1 MLIFIKKFLLMNE
14 KMTYKQN
21 STSIQSFTSLL
32 DLSRWIAA
40 FIVFVGHL
48 RNPILSIYP
57 NVEDKNLLVTIF
69 YFITGLGY
77 EAVMIFFVLSG
88 FLVGGKNF
96 ARAKA
101 GSFNFNSYCIDRI
114 SRLYVVLLPAVL
126 LGFFLDI
133 IGSQYF
139 IEAGLYNHAHDIMR
153 NNFPEH
159 VIIEHLN
166 TGLLFSNLFMLQSFY
181 TETLGSNLP
190 LWSLSFEF
198 WFYCLFGLL
207 MIALFKNG
215 RWQIWSLIL
224 AAIIV
229 LLLGGKFI
237 LYFFIWCVGL
247 AVGFLNIKL
256 IKNPILALFLFIFS
270 LIISR
275 LDLIPIQYF
284 ADLLV
289 AMSFG
294 IFLLSMKGVH
304 NSFLCKTEKIN
315 SVLAGFSYSLYL
327 IHFPL
332 MLFILS
338 VWVSVFDISNFT
350 SGYQP
355 NSFSMMIYV
364 SAMIIVLMLSYGF
377 ARVTEYKTANVRRFL
392 KTRFS

>member
-1 MLIFIKKFLLMNE
+1 
-14 KMTYKQN
+14 
-21 STSIQSFTSLL
+21 
-32 DLSRWIAA
+32 
-40 FIVFVGHL
+40 
-48 RNPILSIYP
+48 
-57 NVEDKNLLVTIF
+57 
-69 YFITGLGY
+69 
-77 EAVMIFFVLSG
+77 
-88 FLVGGKNF
+88 
-96 ARAKA
+96 
-101 GSFNFNSYCIDRI
+101 
-114 SRLYVVLLPAVL
+114 VVLLPAVL
-126 LGFFLDI
+126 LGFFLDV

-139 IEAGLYNHAHDIMR
+139 IEAGLYNNLHDIMR

-207 MIALFKNG
+207 MIAVFQKY
-215 RWQIWSLIL
+215 RWQVWSLIL
-224 AAIIV
+224 ILI
-229 LLLGGKFI
+229 LLLGSKFL
-237 LYFFIWCVGL
+237 LYFLIWCIGL
-247 AVGFLNIKL
+247 AVGFLNIKI
-256 IKNPILALFLFIFS
+256 IKNPFLALLLFMVC

-294 IFLLSMKGVH
+294 IFLLSMKGIH

-315 SVLAGFSYSLYL
+315 SLLAGFSYSLYL

-338 VWVSVFDISNFT
+338 VWVSVFDISNFM

-364 SAMIIVLMLSYGF
+364 STMIIVLILSYGF
-377 ARVTEYKTANVRRFL
+377 ARVTEYKTVNVRRFL